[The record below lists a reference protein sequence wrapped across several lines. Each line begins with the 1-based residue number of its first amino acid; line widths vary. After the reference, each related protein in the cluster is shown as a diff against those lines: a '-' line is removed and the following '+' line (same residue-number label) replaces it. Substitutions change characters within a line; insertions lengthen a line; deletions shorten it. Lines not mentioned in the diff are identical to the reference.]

1 MKIEENISLKPFNS
15 FGVDVNSRYFFEL
28 TNVEQ
33 VVDISQLPEPRLF
46 LGGGSNILFTQNF
59 PGTVILNALKGIEV
73 LDENRLD
80 ATVRVMGGEVWH
92 DFVLMMNERGFHGLE
107 YLALIPGTVGA
118 SPVQNI
124 GAYGFEVKDYIQSVE
139 VYDVKDQSFKT
150 FSNEACEFTYRDS
163 LFKQSKGRYFIIAV
177 TFILSKVIKAQ
188 ITYRALLD
196 YFEQVGLSLDDLT
209 MRDVL
214 DGVVAIRSSK
224 LPDPKEI
231 GNGGSFFKNPIVPLS
246 KALALKAKYPQLVTY
261 PQDGGLVK
269 LAAGQ
274 LIELAGFKG
283 QYQGD
288 VGMYEKQAL
297 VLVNLG
303 SATGEMLVT
312 HALKVQ
318 AGVASLFEVE
328 LEPEPLI
335 L

>member
-231 GNGGSFFKNPIVPLS
+231 GNSGSFFKNPIVPLS

-303 SATGEMLVT
+303 SATGEMLVN

-318 AGVASLFEVE
+318 SGVASLFQVE

>member
-196 YFEQVGLSLDDLT
+196 YFEQVGLSLDNLT

-303 SATGEMLVT
+303 GATGEMLVT

-335 L
+335 F

>member
-196 YFEQVGLSLDDLT
+196 YFEQVGVSLDDLT

-303 SATGEMLVT
+303 SATGEMLVN

-318 AGVASLFEVE
+318 SGVASLFQVE

>member
-196 YFEQVGLSLDDLT
+196 YFEQVGLSLDNLT

-303 SATGEMLVT
+303 SATGEMLVN

-318 AGVASLFEVE
+318 SGVASLFQVE

-335 L
+335 F